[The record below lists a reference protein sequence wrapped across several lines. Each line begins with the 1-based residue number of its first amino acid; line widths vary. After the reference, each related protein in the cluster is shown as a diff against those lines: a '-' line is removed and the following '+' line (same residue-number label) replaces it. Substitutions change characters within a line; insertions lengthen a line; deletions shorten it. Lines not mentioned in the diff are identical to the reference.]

1 VLLIDARQ
9 FPRDKSCGDGLTR
22 PAVALLEEMG
32 VLPELSGAQRVRGV
46 RVTMH
51 GRGTRDYRYPEPSHG
66 IVIPRLALDD
76 ILRRRTVEAGAE
88 LRERLSATRLIYSG
102 GAVCGVELSDGT
114 SLRASVVLA
123 ADGAASALARD
134 AGLSTGAQMGF
145 AIRGYYEGIG
155 ELDAMLE
162 IKLPLMDPAERYLL
176 PSYGWIFPTG
186 PGTANIGIGLFRR
199 LHGANLRVVM
209 RYFVEGLRRSSSRF
223 RECGPAERG
232 RARRCAAT
240 SRRSAALR
248 RGSCSSVTPPG

>member
-1 VLLIDARQ
+1 MLDAIVVGAGPGGSAAAYHFARRGRRVLLIDARQ

-162 IKLPLMDPAERYLL
+162 IKAAH
-176 PSYGWIFPTG
+176 G
-186 PGTANIGIGLFRR
+186 PGGALPAALIR
-199 LHGANLRVVM
+199 LDLPDRPRHGEYRHRAVPPV
-209 RYFVEGLRRSSSRF
+209 
-223 RECGPAERG
+223 
-232 RARRCAAT
+232 ARREFAGGDAVLC
-240 SRRSAALR
+240 RRASPQQFAL
-248 RGSCSSVTPPG
+248 

>member
-1 VLLIDARQ
+1 
-9 FPRDKSCGDGLTR
+9 
-22 PAVALLEEMG
+22 LEEMG

-162 IKLPLMDPAERYLL
+162 IKLPLMDPAGAL
-176 PSYGWIFPTG
+176 PAALMRLDLPDRPRHGEY
-186 PGTANIGIGLFRR
+186 RR
-199 LHGANLRVVM
+199 RAVPPV
-209 RYFVEGLRRSSSRF
+209 
-223 RECGPAERG
+223 
-232 RARRCAAT
+232 ARREFAGGDAVLC
-240 SRRSAALR
+240 RRASPQQFAL
-248 RGSCSSVTPPG
+248 